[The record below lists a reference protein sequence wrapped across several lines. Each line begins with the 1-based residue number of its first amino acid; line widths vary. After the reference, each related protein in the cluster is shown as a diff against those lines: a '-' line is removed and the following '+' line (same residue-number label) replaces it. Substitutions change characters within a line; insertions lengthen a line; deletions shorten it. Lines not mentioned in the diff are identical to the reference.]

1 MTRQTK
7 RKLPRLPYQG
17 KVDLLFPGKSY
28 LGCSAQNLSMI
39 GMWVEGCLEQEE
51 GSQCDIEFHDAAAS
65 TNHPLRL
72 KAEVVRRDNVGLA
85 LLFCSLN
92 VRTYSDLEAL
102 FKALGDPPLLDENE
116 FLADLPA

>member
-7 RKLPRLPYQG
+7 RKLPRLPYLG
-17 KVDLLFPGKSY
+17 KVDLLFPGTSY
-28 LGCSAQNLSMI
+28 PCCTAHNLSMI

-51 GSQCDIEFHDAAAS
+51 GSQCDIEFHDATAS

-72 KAEVVRRDNVGLA
+72 KGEVVRRDNEGLA
-85 LLFCSLN
+85 LLFCNLN

-116 FLADLPA
+116 FLANLPA